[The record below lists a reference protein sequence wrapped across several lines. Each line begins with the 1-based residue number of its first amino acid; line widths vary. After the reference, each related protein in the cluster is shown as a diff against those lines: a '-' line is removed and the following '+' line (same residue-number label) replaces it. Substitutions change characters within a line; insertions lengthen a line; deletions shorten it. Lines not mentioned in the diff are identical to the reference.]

1 MRKGGSFSPKW
12 SRYIESPCRSG
23 PPALLL
29 LLRRF
34 HAGVQRRAVD
44 AEHFGR
50 LTDIASR
57 ELHRRLDVAL
67 LPGLQHLVEIEAA
80 LALQMALRLLDERPR
95 IRRQS
100 GSSVALRFHIEL
112 GLEVRDRQLLPGILC
127 SKPDDDV
134 AQLAHVAGKVVVAP
148 GLLGRFIQ
156 GKRRELGL
164 LRVEL
169 AVVLEQQRAV

>member
-34 HAGVQRRAVD
+34 HTGVQRRAVD
-44 AEHFGR
+44 TEHFGR
-50 LTDIASR
+50 LTDVASR

-67 LPGLQHLVEIEAA
+67 LPGLEHLVEIEAA
-80 LALQMALRLLDERPR
+80 LALQMALRLLDERSR

-100 GSSVALRFHIEL
+100 GSPVGLRFQVEF
-112 GLEVRDRQLLPGILC
+112 GFEFRRGQLLPSVLG
-127 SKPDDDV
+127 SQPDDD
-134 AQLAHVAGKVVVAP
+134 
-148 GLLGRFIQ
+148 
-156 GKRRELGL
+156 
-164 LRVEL
+164 
-169 AVVLEQQRAV
+169 